1 MLTALFGLTK
11 ICMAKLME
19 IPNHIALIIDG
30 NGRWAKKRGLPRTV
44 GHSSGIQRF
53 KEIIDES
60 LLLGIKI
67 LTVFAFSTENWNRP
81 RNEIA
86 ALFSYMGH
94 FLDDYKKVMF
104 EKNIK
109 FNVIGRRDRINQKF
123 IKKIEKIEDETKLN
137 KSFMLNIALDYGGRW
152 DVVEAAKKILE
163 DFSKQMVSK
172 DDIDEEF
179 FSKYISLSG
188 IPDPDLLIRTSGEQR
203 ISNFLIWNLAY
214 SEFYFTPTLWPDF
227 NKDSLRKAVEE
238 YSKRNRR
245 FGEVHE

>member
-1 MLTALFGLTK
+1 
-11 ICMAKLME
+11 
-19 IPNHIALIIDG
+19 
-30 NGRWAKKRGLPRTV
+30 
-44 GHSSGIQRF
+44 
-53 KEIIDES
+53 
-60 LLLGIKI
+60 
-67 LTVFAFSTENWNRP
+67 
-81 RNEIA
+81 
-86 ALFSYMGH
+86 
-94 FLDDYKKVMF
+94 
-104 EKNIK
+104 
-109 FNVIGRRDRINQKF
+109 
-123 IKKIEKIEDETKLN
+123 
-137 KSFMLNIALDYGGRW
+137 
-152 DVVEAAKKILE
+152 
-163 DFSKQMVSK
+163 MVSK

>member
-1 MLTALFGLTK
+1 MVN
-11 ICMAKLME
+11 LMR

-44 GHSSGIQRF
+44 GHSSGIQRI

-60 LLLGIKI
+60 LVLGIKI
-67 LTVFAFSTENWNRP
+67 LTIFAFSTENWNRP